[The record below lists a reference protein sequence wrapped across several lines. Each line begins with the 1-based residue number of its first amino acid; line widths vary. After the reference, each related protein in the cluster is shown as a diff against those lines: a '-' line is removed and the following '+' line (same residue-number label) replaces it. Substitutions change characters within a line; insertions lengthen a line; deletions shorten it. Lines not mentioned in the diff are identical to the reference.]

1 MQCIDEQT
9 LDRLAE
15 EVYRRL
21 SRKKLRVKR
30 IGSMPPME
38 LDAEF
43 VKDSSFDVLF
53 LGILSP
59 GELLTMPSEPV
70 CHALLNGIPVY
81 LWKEQPYRNAKF
93 AGALRRE
100 LAAAQER
107 LVQLGVRPVG
117 GNSGWTTT
125 ETVRSDRELCIHPP
139 KGIRMTPLARDIWEE
154 QHGSCNGDREFLGNK
169 EM

>member
-1 MQCIDEQT
+1 MHCIDEQT

-21 SRKKLRVKR
+21 TQKKLRIKR
-30 IGSMPPME
+30 IGSMPPTE

-43 VKDSSFDVLF
+43 VQDSSFDVLF

-59 GELLTMPSEPV
+59 GELLAMPSEPV
-70 CHALLNGIPVY
+70 CQALLNGIPVY

-107 LVQLGVRPVG
+107 LVRLGVYPVG
-117 GNSGWTTT
+117 GNSGWMTS
-125 ETVRSDRELCIHPP
+125 ETVRSNGELRIHPA
-139 KGIRMTPLARDIWEE
+139 KGVRMTPLARETWED
-154 QHGSCNGDREFLGNK
+154 QHGCCKSDRKFLGNQ